1 MTYAENQE
9 ELSSVITESDNE
21 LKTFDECLEEIK
33 YTTRF
38 LIGGVLEMPTA
49 VSIISIATPLIVF
62 LPVSLPVSLVA
73 GVGASLIGIINMVFI
88 PLEAIIM
95 FMVQ

>member
-1 MTYAENQE
+1 
-9 ELSSVITESDNE
+9 
-21 LKTFDECLEEIK
+21 
-33 YTTRF
+33 
-38 LIGGVLEMPTA
+38 MPTA